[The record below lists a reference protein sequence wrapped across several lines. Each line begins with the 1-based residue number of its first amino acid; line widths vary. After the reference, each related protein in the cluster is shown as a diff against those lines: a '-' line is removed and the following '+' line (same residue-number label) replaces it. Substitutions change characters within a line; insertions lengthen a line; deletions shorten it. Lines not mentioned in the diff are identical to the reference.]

1 MTDESATAA
10 LKGAAE
16 ALHQSAQAHKT
27 LEFQHRKQARKLRRQ
42 LARIEA
48 ECARRGITLE
58 IANSTDPGRATA
70 NG

>member
-16 ALHQSAQAHKT
+16 ALHQSAITHKS

-42 LARIEA
+42 LARVQA
-48 ECARRGITLE
+48 ECEARGITFEL
-58 IANSTDPGRATA
+58 STDPQKEGHS